1 MCFVCIFII
10 YINKI
15 VDDSTHKFR
24 IFRFGTV
31 EYIFGCNHL
40 NLLDFKFNI
49 SVWCKKNETSR
60 KFIRVRTIYTRLE
73 YSIRVMTIYTRLEQS
88 IRVITA
94 YTRLQNIT
102 IS

>member
-1 MCFVCIFII
+1 MCVVLGIHLGNNLYVVVMGFYKEPSIFSSFVFLYLYYFNYVCCLLFYLLCICIFII

-31 EYIFGCNHL
+31 EYIFSCNHL

-49 SVWCKKNETSR
+49 CVWCKK
-60 KFIRVRTIYTRLE
+60 K
-73 YSIRVMTIYTRLEQS
+73 
-88 IRVITA
+88 
-94 YTRLQNIT
+94 
-102 IS
+102 